1 MLNELIEAYIDA
13 RNNANLKEMVRI
25 EKELNKAGMNSM
37 TIRNRVREMAVEKK
51 GA

>member
-1 MLNELIEAYIDA
+1 MLDELFQEYIDA
-13 RNNANLKEMVRI
+13 RNHANLREMVRI
-25 EKELNKAGMNSM
+25 EKELNKVGMNSI